1 MDLLRTFST
10 LALMASAILTLLPEG
25 SLRKTA
31 ALALGLMITLCW
43 VQGLMELMH
52 SPELPAFSA
61 AALAPTSLSL
71 AGAEEAAYHALQAA
85 SEVRAAP

>member
-43 VQGLMELMH
+43 AQGLIELMH
-52 SPELPAFSA
+52 FPELPSISSA
-61 AALAPTSLSL
+61 VLAPTFHSLDE
-71 AGAEEAAYHALQAA
+71 AEEAVHNALQAA
-85 SEVRAAP
+85 AEVRAAP